1 MTLRPRSFNPPPG
14 LPKADRD
21 APTRPQAGAF
31 ARVRSHPP
39 VRARPSGVPASS
51 DRPGTGLWPVPFSM
65 SDKCSQRTATAVLRS
80 TPRSAQSRPGRAR
93 PPPGGCVRAHPC
105 GRVPPECWLRVAARN
120 RARGPFPSAGPPAT
134 IIRKTPRLAFAWPL
148 RSTSQPARS
157 IPGRTPPECRPG
169 RTAPNQAPDPFPPAG
184 PAQADRGAPASA
196 TPPGIVTAPR

>member
-93 PPPGGCVRAHPC
+93 PPPGGCVRTHPC
-105 GRVPPECWLRVAARN
+105 GRVPPECWLHRIARE
-120 RARGPFPSAGPPAT
+120 RACGPIPSAGPPRELMPSADLG
-134 IIRKTPRLAFAWPL
+134 RKRRPTA
-148 RSTSQPARS
+148 PACDA
-157 IPGRTPPECRPG
+157 PRPG
-169 RTAPNQAPDPFPPAG
+169 PPRPSASCCRDCRSHTGTAGNPSCRFP
-184 PAQADRGAPASA
+184 
-196 TPPGIVTAPR
+196 T